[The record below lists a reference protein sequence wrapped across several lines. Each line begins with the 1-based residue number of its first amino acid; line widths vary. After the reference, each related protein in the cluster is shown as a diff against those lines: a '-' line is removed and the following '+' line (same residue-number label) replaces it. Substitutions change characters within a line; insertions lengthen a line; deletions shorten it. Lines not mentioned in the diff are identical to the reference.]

1 MEQYDFRVGVSPRL
15 SCHVLRHP
23 LSNMVSLVANLK
35 DIADT
40 IESRYLAP
48 QLPLSTPAFP
58 NSSTVA
64 HFRQLFLQSQHPY
77 LASPLLLVNSI
88 TKSSFQRG
96 CRPVVGSTRPDGCHR
111 IDASS

>member
-1 MEQYDFRVGVSPRL
+1 MEQYNSRVGVSPRL
-15 SCHVLRHP
+15 SCHVPRHP
-23 LSNMVSLVANLK
+23 LSNMVSLV
-35 DIADT
+35 ADT

-64 HFRQLFLQSQHPY
+64 HFRQLFLQSLHPY

-88 TKSSFQRG
+88 SESSFQRG
-96 CRPVVGSTRPDGCHR
+96 CRPMVGSTRPDGCHC
-111 IDASS
+111 IDASSWLISH

>member
-1 MEQYDFRVGVSPRL
+1 MEQYDSKVGVSPRL
-15 SCHVLRHP
+15 SCHVPGHP
-23 LSNMVSLVANLK
+23 LSNMVSLVASLK

-64 HFRQLFLQSQHPY
+64 HVRQLFLQSQHPY

-96 CRPVVGSTRPDGCHR
+96 CRPMVGSTRPDGYHC